1 MNIRFSV
8 LIPVYNTEKYLI
20 QCLESVIDQTYKNF
34 EVIIIDD
41 GSTDSS
47 GLICDSYSDSNI
59 FIVHQKNQGLL
70 MARRNAIKLAT
81 GDYCVFLDSDD
92 LLDNRCLEILNQEIN
107 DRAFDLIIFN
117 KYFFYED
124 DINNRKKDRSI
135 FENKTVF
142 TNENKSRILFE
153 FLSTGD
159 LNNLVIKCVKT
170 EILRKDSTN
179 YLDYAYISLSEDRLQ
194 SFPILDISQNI
205 EYLDEPLYYYRQN
218 QQSMQH
224 SIDNTKLDVY
234 YKKLDSLLIDKCLEY
249 MNKWHCDSFEEK
261 CAVYKGLLIRKM
273 TSFNMVWD
281 RCDRNSKRTWISYD
295 WNLTFTPEIIHLF
308 RKHKINMPFKQYIQI
323 KSILDNNFLLRRIL
337 DLFKCLCSV
346 VK

>member
-8 LIPVYNTEKYLI
+8 LIPVYNTEKYLR
-20 QCLESVIDQTYKNF
+20 QCLDSVIDQTYKNF
-34 EVIIIDD
+34 EIIIIDD

-47 GLICDSYSDSNI
+47 GIICDSYSDRNI
-59 FIVHQKNQGLL
+59 HVVHQNNQGLL
-70 MARRNAIKLAT
+70 MARRNAINLVS
-81 GDYCVFLDSDD
+81 GDYCIFLDSDD
-92 LLDNRCLEILNQEIN
+92 LLDNRCLEVLNQEIE
-107 DRAFDLIIFN
+107 DHAFDLIVFN

-124 DINNRKKDRSI
+124 DINNKKKDRSI
-135 FENKTVF
+135 FGNKTIF

-194 SFPILDISQNI
+194 SFPILDMSQNI
-205 EYLDEPLYYYRQN
+205 EYLDKPLYYYRQN
-218 QQSMQH
+218 QSSMQH

-234 YKKLDSLLIDKCLEY
+234 YKKLDSLLVDKCLEY
-249 MNKWHCDSFEEK
+249 MNKWQCDNYEDK
-261 CAVYKGLLIRKM
+261 CEIFKGLLIRKM

-281 RCDRNSKRTWISYD
+281 RCDRKSKKFWIAYD
-295 WNLTFTPEIIHLF
+295 WNKTFTPEIMLLF
-308 RKHKINMPFKQYIQI
+308 KAHKIKMPYKQYIQI
-323 KSILDNNFLLRRIL
+323 LCMIENKYILRRVI
-337 DLFKCLCSV
+337 DLLKGFSSLFQ
-346 VK
+346 